1 MSGRSILASSIVFG
15 ATSLAA
21 MSLAALSA
29 LAHPSFETREASAGT
44 SYKAVLKIP
53 HGCDGTATLKVRA
66 QIPDGVIAVKPMP
79 KPGWQIETVRG
90 PYGRTYPHF
99 HGQQLSEGVKE
110 IVWSG
115 GKLPDDYYD
124 EFVFSGFLARDMKP
138 GRIYFPVTQEC
149 EKGEWRWVDVPA
161 PGQDAHALKAP
172 APALVILAQQ
182 SGQHGGGHAAAAG
195 TKVYKAGSLT
205 IEAPWARATPGG
217 AKVAGAYMKITNSG
231 TESDRLVGGSVPF
244 AGRFEVHEMAMEGGI
259 MKMRHLGKGLE
270 IKPGETVELKPGGYH
285 LMFMEL
291 KSGLK
296 DGQTVKG
303 TLIFEKAGK
312 VDVEY
317 KVGPIGGGAPKGAGG
332 HSHH

>member
-1 MSGRSILASSIVFG
+1 MSRRIILASSFAITATFG
-15 ATSLAA
+15 AVMLAA
-21 MSLAALSA
+21 FSA
-29 LAHPSFETREASAGT
+29 FAHPSFETREASAGT

-79 KPGWQIETVRG
+79 KPGWHIETVRG

-115 GKLPDDYYD
+115 GRLPDDHYD
-124 EFVFSGFLARDMKP
+124 EFVFAGYLARDMKP
-138 GRIYFPVTQEC
+138 GRVYFPVTQEC

-172 APALVILAQQ
+172 APALVILAHH
-182 SGQHGGGHAAAAG
+182 SGVGHAAAAEAR
-195 TKVYKAGSLT
+195 VYKAGALT
-205 IEAPWARATPGG
+205 IEAPWSRATPGG
-217 AKVAGAYMKITNSG
+217 AKVAGAFMKITNNG
-231 TESDRLVGGSVPF
+231 TEPDRLVGGSVPF

-285 LMFMEL
+285 LMFMDL
-291 KSGLK
+291 KQGLK
-296 DGQTVKG
+296 EGQTVKG
-303 TLIFEKAGK
+303 TLVFEKAGK